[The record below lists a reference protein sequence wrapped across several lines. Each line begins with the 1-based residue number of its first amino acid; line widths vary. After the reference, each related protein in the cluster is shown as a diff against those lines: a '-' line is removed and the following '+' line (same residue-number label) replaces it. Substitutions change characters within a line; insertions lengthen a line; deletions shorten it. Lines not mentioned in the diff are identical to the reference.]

1 MTEKLQ
7 SIAKFDTYSDMR
19 VPFDVATWFRAH
31 KFSVP
36 AVNALRCL
44 KQIKEIDEQI
54 AALEAKRELA
64 EQGLKIHTD
73 AGRKMMET
81 ANAV

>member
-7 SIAKFDTYSDMR
+7 SIAKFDAYSDMR
-19 VPFDVATWFRAH
+19 VPFDVATWFRQH

-44 KQIKEIDEQI
+44 KEIKAIDEQI
-54 AALEAKRELA
+54 AALETKRTQAEL
-64 EQGLKIHTD
+64 GLKMHTD
-73 AGRKMMET
+73 AGRKMME
-81 ANAV
+81 ASHGV